1 MVSKSQKIRLGMFII
16 LSSSIIAIVIGKL
29 SFDRI
34 FTPKDIYYIAYSNQ
48 SLSGIDIGSQVKY
61 LGIPVGTV
69 RDLHINPENLN
80 EIIVMV
86 ALEPGTPI
94 REDVRADLQTIG
106 ITGLKMIELSGGT
119 REARKLAPG
128 SHIQPGRSVTAEFL
142 DRAETIAQKIE
153 LVLDNM
159 IEFTEDGTR
168 ESIIAFIDEAHGT
181 IAKVNRLLDDNEERM
196 ERTVSNVDTLT
207 TELNRMVASVNTI
220 LQQTEDLFARNR
232 GKIGETLD
240 ELNHTAQYLNNTA
253 RMINSDPSI
262 LVRGIRHNNVPD
274 NRLYE

>member
-1 MVSKSQKIRLGMFII
+1 MVSKSQKIRLGLFII
-16 LSSSIIAIVIGKL
+16 FSFSIILIVIGKL

-34 FTPKDIYYIAYSNQ
+34 FTPKDIYYITYSNQ

-69 RDLHINPENLN
+69 RDLHINPENFN

-119 REARKLAPG
+119 PEARKLTPG
-128 SHIQPGRSVTAEFL
+128 SYIQPGRSVTAEFL
-142 DRAETIAQKIE
+142 DRAETIAHKIE

-159 IEFTEDGTR
+159 IELTEDGTR

-207 TELNRMVASVNTI
+207 TELNRMVASVNTV
-220 LQQTEDLFARNR
+220 LQQTEDLFIRNR

-240 ELNHTAQYLNNTA
+240 ELNHTARYLNNTA

-262 LVRGIRHNNVPD
+262 LVRGMRHNNVPD
-274 NRLYE
+274 NRLDK